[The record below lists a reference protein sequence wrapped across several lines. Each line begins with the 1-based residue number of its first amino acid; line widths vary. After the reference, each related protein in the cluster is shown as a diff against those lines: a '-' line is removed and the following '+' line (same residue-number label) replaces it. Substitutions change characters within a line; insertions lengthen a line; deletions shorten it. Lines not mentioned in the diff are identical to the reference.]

1 MFLLPENFFFPLKYD
16 YFWFRVM
23 LSREKLS
30 STLKNQQANVFF
42 SKDDEK
48 QNAKWNFQRIF
59 RKLQPF
65 RYLYDH
71 LHMTVDNRHYDAYFK

>member
-1 MFLLPENFFFPLKYD
+1 MILFGLGSCCL
-16 YFWFRVM
+16 
-23 LSREKLS
+23 EKS
-30 STLKNQQANVFF
+30 WVAHTKFIQANVFF

-48 QNAKWNFQRIF
+48 QKAKWNFQWIF

-65 RYLYDH
+65 RYLNDH